1 MLCAY
6 FYRIC
11 LSSWQTLRKVPIF
24 REYLRLDE
32 IQRIADV
39 LEIVKYPKGAQII
52 KKGDVG
58 TIFYILK
65 EGTVQCTDIGAGDKK
80 FPDVTLGP
88 GKYFGERALISKDPR
103 AATVIA
109 AEDVVL
115 LSLNGTN
122 FESLLGGL
130 NSRMAAA
137 AEEED
142 QVLKSNVGSMMAR
155 ISGLGKPSTKKQG
168 WTLTTR
174 PDIALDS
181 LQEVARLGSGSFGFV
196 RMVLNDATQ
205 EVFALKSMLRE
216 DIKAQSSEQSV
227 MDEKDLMA
235 DVAHPFIVNLVN
247 T

>member
-1 MLCAY
+1 M
-6 FYRIC
+6 
-11 LSSWQTLRKVPIF
+11 F

-32 IQRIADV
+32 VQRIADV
-39 LEIVKYPKGAQII
+39 LEIVKYPKGTQII
-52 KKGDVG
+52 KKGDEG

-65 EGTVQCTDIGAGDKK
+65 EGSVLCTDIGSGDKT
-80 FPDVTLGP
+80 FPDVTLGQ

-103 AATVIA
+103 AASVVA
-109 AEDVVL
+109 VEDVVL
-115 LSLNGTN
+115 LSLNGNN

-142 QVLKSNVGSMMAR
+142 LALKSGVGAMMAR
-155 ISGLGKPSTKKQG
+155 LASLGKPAAKKPG

-174 PDIALDS
+174 PDVALDA

-196 RMVLNDATQ
+196 RMVLHEASG
-205 EVFALKSMLRE
+205 EVFALKAMLRE

-227 MDEKDLMA
+227 MDEKELMA
-235 DVAHPFIVNLVN
+235 EVAHPFIVNLVN